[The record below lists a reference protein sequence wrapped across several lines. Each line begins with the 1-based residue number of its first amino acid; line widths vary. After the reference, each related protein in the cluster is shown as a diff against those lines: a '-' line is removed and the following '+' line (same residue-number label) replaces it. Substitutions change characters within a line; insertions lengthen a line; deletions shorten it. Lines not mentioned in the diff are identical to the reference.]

1 MEVRGLSWDRCV
13 YDGILQFQKAKGFD
27 PYSQEVAIELGLPL
41 LRVSCDRETLFAHRT
56 HVELYIR
63 WFISW
68 FAVQQSKDNGCCS
81 HSDRDSC
88 ADDGSKSGYEQCD
101 SASSD
106 LGDAFPIPEENE
118 GPSQFS
124 EKSVRSG
131 YQCSPLEEVELLT
144 PSRRFN
150 IIMSAQLILILT
162 ATALSLYE
170 YLDPRS

>member
-1 MEVRGLSWDRCV
+1 MLSFIYGGSSHGL
-13 YDGILQFQKAKGFD
+13 
-27 PYSQEVAIELGLPL
+27 
-41 LRVSCDRETLFAHRT
+41 
-56 HVELYIR
+56 
-63 WFISW
+63 
-68 FAVQQSKDNGCCS
+68 AVQQSKDNGCCS

-88 ADDGSKSGYEQCD
+88 ADDGSKSGYEQCGVPRIIKLLILLLKIWGVD

-124 EKSVRSG
+124 EKSGVYTAQRVHSPLPLTKFTVRSG